1 MTSRLSR
8 RAFLS
13 ALAAGSAVSA
23 GCATRGAVDAVAS
36 PSFDSIVESMTIG
49 TYDIVLELADES
61 VTHASL
67 IGPDGTAAQS
77 KQIEPGVRTV
87 KFPILRFDPP
97 WGDTKHYTPGTH
109 EVVLVVD
116 ETEVSRSLSLV
127 PELRITDIA
136 QYRDGESVAD
146 LSKLVF
152 TVENTGTAATWIY
165 DIGFEG
171 APNFAA
177 DGTISDQHGY
187 LDVEFPTT
195 GEELTIAPGESQQ
208 YIAHSWPLALP
219 ETAPR
224 CEGTEHPFTVR
235 LGAADGSILT
245 ADLSPQFSGDPN
257 TVGFA
262 DDTVCSNVSIDWE
275 SRDEE
280 ER

>member
-1 MTSRLSR
+1 MT
-8 RAFLS
+8 
-13 ALAAGSAVSA
+13 V
-23 GCATRGAVDAVAS
+23 
-36 PSFDSIVESMTIG
+36 G
-49 TYDIVLELADES
+49 TYDIVLELADEN

-67 IGPDGTAAQS
+67 IAPDGTAAQS

-97 WGDTKHYTPGTH
+97 WGDVKHYTPGTH

-116 ETEVSRSLSLV
+116 ETEVTRSVSLV
-127 PELRITDIA
+127 PELRITDIS
-136 QYRDGESVAD
+136 QYRDGETVSD

-152 TVENTGTAATWIY
+152 TIENTGTAATWIY
-165 DIGFEG
+165 DIAFEG

-177 DGTISDQHGY
+177 DGTISDQSAY
-187 LDVEFPTT
+187 PDLEFPMT
-195 GEELTIAPGESQQ
+195 GDELTIAPGASQQ

-224 CEGTEHPFTVR
+224 CEGTEYPFTAR

-245 ADLSPQFSGDPN
+245 ADLSPQFNGNPS

-262 DDTVCSNVSIDWE
+262 DDTVCSNVSLSWE